1 MNELQLIPPLQ
12 MKAPYILQS
21 LYCTVLITALSI
33 TGLRAQDLY
42 KLSSLKESN
51 VKIVGTSNV
60 HDWTMEAQ
68 NLTAEALFST
78 LGGNNEIPKNLNS
91 LSFSVNA
98 KSLKS
103 EHASMDK
110 RTYKTIKADAY
121 PKITFKLIN
130 AAITPLKRYVFLIK
144 ATGTLTIAGTSKIIT
159 MQVNG
164 SVNDDNT
171 ITCSG
176 QQKIKLTDF
185 NIQPPSFMMGAMK
198 VGDDLTIQYGLIF
211 KKTIQN
217 SK

>member
-1 MNELQLIPPLQ
+1 MVMKTHYLLQF
-12 MKAPYILQS
+12 
-21 LYCTVLITALSI
+21 LYCTALITAVSV

-42 KLSSLKESN
+42 KLSGSKENSIK
-51 VKIVGTSNV
+51 VLGTSNV

-68 NLTAEALFST
+68 NPTAEALFST
-78 LGGNNEIPKNLNS
+78 LAGDEDIPKSLNS
-91 LSFSVNA
+91 LSFSVGA

-103 EHASMDK
+103 DRTSMDN
-110 RTYKTIKADAY
+110 RTYKTIKADTY
-121 PKITFKLIN
+121 PKITFKLVSSV
-130 AAITPLKRYVFLIK
+130 ITPVRKNVFLIK
-144 ATGTLTIAGTSKIIT
+144 ATGTLTIAGTSKTIL

-164 SVNDDNT
+164 SMNGDNS

-198 VGDDLTIQYGLIF
+198 VGDDLTIQYGLTF
-211 KKTIQN
+211 KKATQN

>member
-1 MNELQLIPPLQ
+1 MVMKTHYLLQF
-12 MKAPYILQS
+12 
-21 LYCTVLITALSI
+21 LYCTALITVVSV

-42 KLSSLKESN
+42 KLSGSKENSIK
-51 VKIVGTSNV
+51 VLGTSNV

-68 NLTAEALFST
+68 NPTAEALFST
-78 LGGNNEIPKNLNS
+78 LAGDEDIPKSLNS
-91 LSFSVNA
+91 LSFSVGA

-103 EHASMDK
+103 DRTSMDN
-110 RTYKTIKADAY
+110 RTYKTIKADTY
-121 PKITFKLIN
+121 PKITFKLVSSV
-130 AAITPLKRYVFLIK
+130 ITPVRKNVFLIK
-144 ATGTLTIAGTSKIIT
+144 ATGTLTIAGTSKTIL

-164 SVNDDNT
+164 SMNGDNS

-198 VGDDLTIQYGLIF
+198 VGDDLTIQYGLTF
-211 KKTIQN
+211 KKATQN

>member
-1 MNELQLIPPLQ
+1 MKTHYLLQF
-12 MKAPYILQS
+12 
-21 LYCTVLITALSI
+21 LYCTALITAVSV

-42 KLSSLKESN
+42 KLSGSKENSIK
-51 VKIVGTSNV
+51 VLGTSNV

-68 NLTAEALFST
+68 NPTAEALFST
-78 LGGNNEIPKNLNS
+78 LASDEDIPKSLNS
-91 LSFSVNA
+91 LSFSVGA

-103 EHASMDK
+103 DRTSMDN
-110 RTYKTIKADAY
+110 RTYKTIKADTY
-121 PKITFKLIN
+121 PKITFKLVSSV
-130 AAITPLKRYVFLIK
+130 ITPVRKNVFLIK
-144 ATGTLTIAGTSKIIT
+144 ATGTLTIAGTSKTIL

-164 SVNDDNT
+164 SMNGDNS

-198 VGDDLTIQYGLIF
+198 VGDDLTIQYGLTF
-211 KKTIQN
+211 KKATQN

>member
-1 MNELQLIPPLQ
+1 MVMKTHYLLQFF
-12 MKAPYILQS
+12 
-21 LYCTVLITALSI
+21 YCTALITTVSV

-42 KLSSLKESN
+42 KLNGSKENSIK
-51 VKIVGTSNV
+51 VLGTSNV

-68 NLTAEALFST
+68 NPTAEALFST
-78 LGGNNEIPKNLNS
+78 RSGDEDIPKNLNS

-103 EHASMDK
+103 ERTSMDN
-110 RTYKTIKADAY
+110 RTYKTINADTY
-121 PKITFKLIN
+121 PKITFKLISST
-130 AAITPLKRYVFLIK
+130 ITPAKKNAFVIR
-144 ATGTLTIAGTSKIIT
+144 ATGTLTIAGTSKTIV

-164 SVNDDNT
+164 SINGDNS

-198 VGDDLTIQYGLIF
+198 VGDDLTIQYGLTF
-211 KKTIQN
+211 KKATQN